1 LCNNQKFGNWR
12 GGDWKLWWWKSLWGL
27 KKVEIE
33 MLAMVKVVAIKKGD
47 DWNVLILMIKSCFS
61 HHKAYGN
68 RNMSNFNHL
77 YPCLGQPN
85 MGFDLG

>member
-1 LCNNQKFGNWR
+1 MKRL
-12 GGDWKLWWWKSLWGL
+12 LGL
-27 KKVEIE
+27 KKVVIKT
-33 MLAMVKVVAIKKGD
+33 LAMVKVVAIKKGND
-47 DWNVLILMIKSCFS
+47 FKVLILMIESCFS

-68 RNMSNFNHL
+68 QNMSNFNHL